1 MTKDEALRLALE
13 ALEDIGDEWGFT
25 SQRTVPKRKEAIACL
40 RLVIDAENISTK
52 PMAWEQFYPEMG
64 KPKLVEV
71 QDGECK
77 HCTDGCPACDAR
89 KLPEQKPYAFEASMY
104 SNDRMKVDPVTGNVS
119 IGTPQ
124 RTWVGLTK
132 EERHKICMANRP
144 YVADAMAAH
153 EEELKRRNT

>member
-1 MTKDEALRLALE
+1 MTKDEALRLALDWLEKIAYVTAMDYEYQRWAREAITAIKE
-13 ALEDIGDEWGFT
+13 ALAQTE
-25 SQRTVPKRKEAIACL
+25 
-40 RLVIDAENISTK
+40 
-52 PMAWEQFYPEMG
+52 
-64 KPKLVEV
+64 

-124 RTWVGLTK
+124 RTWVGLTEAECGVLWK
-132 EERHKICMANRP
+132 VDMTPFDYYKAIEAK
-144 YVADAMAAH
+144 
-153 EEELKRRNT
+153 LKAKNETN

>member
-13 ALEDIGDEWGFT
+13 ALEYMDVTAERYVDKQIPE
-25 SQRTVPKRKEAIACL
+25 KAITCL
-40 RLVIDAENISTK
+40 RLVIDAENISSK

-124 RTWVGLTK
+124 RTLVGLTD
-132 EERHKICMANRP
+132 EEINLIYSEPQTHIGQYARAIEAR
-144 YVADAMAAH
+144 
-153 EEELKRRNT
+153 LKAKNT